1 MPMCKKCKD
10 VFWVG
15 ELNTEGLCFKCTLSP
30 EEEAKLKEAEEKGY
44 EEALKIKIA
53 KKEDEK
59 IRLQNFFITTETV
72 IDQLIEKRIEVI
84 FAEYVYGLNVIK
96 DFFASIRDFVGG
108 RVASIEEPIRDTN
121 QKILV
126 EMKMKAIALGGDAV
140 VGFKIDYQTGGG
152 FISVL
157 AVGTV
162 VKLKDNNNLVVD

>member
-10 VFWVG
+10 VFGVG
-15 ELNTEGLCFKCTLSP
+15 ELNTEGVCFRCTLSP
-30 EEEAKLKEAEEKGY
+30 EEERKLKEAEEKGH

-53 KKEDEK
+53 KKEVEE

-72 IDQLIEKRIEVI
+72 IDRPIEKRIEVI

-96 DFFASIRDFVGG
+96 DFFTSIRDFVGG
-108 RVASIEEPIRDTN
+108 RVGSIEEPIRETN
-121 QKILV
+121 KMIIE
-126 EMKMKAIALGGDAV
+126 EMKLKAIALGGSAV
-140 VGFKIDYQTGGG
+140 VGLKIDYQTGGG

-162 VKLKDNNNLVVD
+162 VKIKEKD